1 MQRKGKAEEKLLD
14 GGPNCGFGLGRVH
27 RVWGRR
33 GEGWEWD
40 VEGLVGGFG
49 GFVGKVKGAQMIGRS
64 RRRGIGG
71 GGVVV
76 SVPSSVADV
85 EEAPPNYAH
94 APREQDQPDGGDQNS
109 AAPGQ
114 EKLQNVDG
122 GTAEKDGGGNGFG
135 HGGMVQLGEA
145 ERRLAQLAVFLLRVG
160 QPLHQTF
167 LVDVFDAA
175 AALAGVEERFLGG
188 ALSPTDSTCI
198 GIVLVWQVVGGQ
210 GWLVVQG
217 RVVVMCRS
225 HGRGEEGGAG
235 WAAGS
240 ERARRACVGARKGVE
255 VRVLGVG
262 V

>member
-1 MQRKGKAEEKLLD
+1 MQ
-14 GGPNCGFGLGRVH
+14 
-27 RVWGRR
+27 
-33 GEGWEWD
+33 
-40 VEGLVGGFG
+40 
-49 GFVGKVKGAQMIGRS
+49 S
-64 RRRGIGG
+64 
-71 GGVVV
+71 
-76 SVPSSVADV
+76 
-85 EEAPPNYAH
+85 
-94 APREQDQPDGGDQNS
+94 S
-109 AAPGQ
+109 AAQ
-114 EKLQNVDG
+114 
-122 GTAEKDGGGNGFG
+122 KDGRGYAAG
-135 HGGMVQLGEA
+135 HAGMVQLREA
-145 ERRLAQLAVFLLRVG
+145 KGRLAQLAVFLLRVG

-225 HGRGEEGGAG
+225 HGRGEEDGAG